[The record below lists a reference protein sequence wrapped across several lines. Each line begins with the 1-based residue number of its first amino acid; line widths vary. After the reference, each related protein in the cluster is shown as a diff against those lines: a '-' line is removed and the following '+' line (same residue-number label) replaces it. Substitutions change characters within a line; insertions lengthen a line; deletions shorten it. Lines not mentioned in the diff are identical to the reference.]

1 MRSASGS
8 AQRRGEPGNRIRPSA
23 HAPASTARLASSR
36 PVMPQI
42 LMRGARGVVTPA
54 SYGLWRPGRLRRA
67 GCEGDL
73 EGARLA
79 VADDDDLDLLALLAA
94 SDEVGEIVARPDLPS
109 ADRRDDV
116 AAEAD
121 LVAVERRDDVAARD
135 PGLRRRAVRRDG
147 LDEHAVVDGE
157 VEVAE
162 GGVDRDRVD
171 AEEAAVDPAVLLEL
185 GEQAPRGVDRDG
197 EADADV
203 PAAVAAGLDL
213 RVDPDHAT
221 GRVEERAAGVAR
233 VDRRVGLDD
242 AVDLEAVRR
251 LDRAAGRRH
260 DAGRERA
267 LEPERVAD
275 RDRRIAHLDR
285 ARRAERERRQL
296 VRAPLDLEQRQVG
309 GLVAAEDRRV
319 DDVLVGELHGDLRG
333 AGDDVRVREDR
344 A

>member
-42 LMRGARGVVTPA
+42 LMRGGRGVVTPA
-54 SYGLWRPGRLRRA
+54 SYGLWRPGGLRRA
-67 GCEGDL
+67 GGEGDRQAVL
-73 EGARLA
+73 LA
-79 VADDDDLDLLALLAA
+79 AADDGDLDLLALLVARH
-94 SDEVGEIVARPDLPS
+94 EGGEIVARADLLPI
-109 ADRRDDV
+109 DRDDDV

-121 LVAVERRDDVAARD
+121 LVAVERGDDVAARD
-135 PGLRRRAVRRDG
+135 PGLCRRAVRRDG
-147 LDEHAVVDGE
+147 LDEHAVIDRE

-162 GGVDRDRVD
+162 GGVDRQRVD
-171 AEEAAVDPAVLLEL
+171 PEEAAVDPAVLLEL
-185 GEQAPRGVDRDG
+185 GEQAPGGVDRDG

-203 PAAVAAGLDL
+203 PAAGAARLDL
-213 RVDPDHAT
+213 RVDPDHAA
-221 GRVEERAAGVAR
+221 GRVEERTAGVAR

-251 LDRAAGRRH
+251 LDRAAGRRN
-260 DAGRERA
+260 DARRERA

-275 RDRRIAHLDR
+275 RDRRIAHLHR

-296 VRAPLDLEQRQVG
+296 VRA
-309 GLVAAEDRRV
+309 
-319 DDVLVGELHGDLRG
+319 
-333 AGDDVRVREDR
+333 
-344 A
+344 